1 MSFSRKEELLDER
14 RLFTALLGIEPPWA
28 VDQVELHLDQ
38 GEVLVRL
45 DLDAQAKLTCPICGQ
60 TAPGYD
66 RVEERRWRHLDTCQ
80 YRTIIAARLPRVNCA
95 AHGIRQV
102 MVPWAEARSRFTAM
116 FEAWAIRVMKETT
129 LAGTAELLRLSWDEA
144 EGIFRRA
151 VTRGL
156 ARRVE
161 EPVRVVGI
169 DETSFQKRHEYVTV
183 AVDLERDR
191 VLWVGD
197 GRRQATL
204 EEYWRG
210 LSPSQQEAVEVVVMD
225 MWDPFVSA
233 TRAAL
238 HGGVSKIVFDRYHV
252 MWHLNQA
259 VDLVRKAEHRERS
272 AAGDDRLR
280 RTKYDWLRGKDRRTA
295 EVEVQLRAFHRAG
308 FKVGRAWAI
317 KEAARGFW
325 EKPNFTEAM
334 HLFRKWYFWATHSR
348 LEPIIRAARTVKY
361 WLWGILR
368 YQTHRFTNA
377 MTEGVN
383 SKIQQLKYRARGYRN
398 RDNFRLA
405 ILFHCGG
412 LALDPH

>member
-1 MSFSRKEELLDER
+1 MDDR
-14 RLFTALLGIEPPWA
+14 RLFTTLLGIEAPWH
-28 VDQVELHLDQ
+28 VDEVELHLDE
-38 GEVLVRL
+38 GEVLIRL
-45 DLDAQAKLTCPICGQ
+45 ELDSGAKLTCPLCAQG
-60 TAPGYD
+60 APGYD
-66 RVEERRWRHLDTCQ
+66 RTEERRWRHLDTFQ
-80 YRTIIAARLPRVNCA
+80 YRTMIAARLPRVRCA
-95 AHGIRQV
+95 EHGVRQAN
-102 MVPWAEARSRFTAM
+102 VPWAEPHSRFTAM

-129 LAGTAELLRLSWDEA
+129 LSGTGQLLRMSWDEA
-144 EGIFRRA
+144 EGIFQRA
-151 VTRGL
+151 VARGL
-156 ARRVE
+156 ARRVA
-161 EPVRVVGI
+161 EPVRAVGV

-204 EEYWRG
+204 EGYWRS
-210 LSPSQQEAVEVVVMD
+210 LSPPQQETIEVVVMD
-225 MWDPFVSA
+225 MWDPFVAA

-238 HGGVSKIVFDRYHV
+238 HNGLSKIVFDRYHV

-259 VDLVRKAEHRERS
+259 VDLVRKSEHRERS
-272 AAGDDRLR
+272 ADGDDRLR

-295 EVEVQLRAFHRAG
+295 ALEAQLKAFQRAG

-317 KEAARGFW
+317 KEAARGLW
-325 EKPNFTEAM
+325 EKPNFAQAM
-334 HLFRKWYFWATHSR
+334 RLFRKWYFWATHSR
-348 LEPIIRAARTVKY
+348 LEPVIRAAKTVKY

-368 YQTHRFTNA
+368 YQIHRFTNA

-405 ILFHCGG
+405 ILFHCGR
-412 LALDPH
+412 LSMDPL

>member
-1 MSFSRKEELLDER
+1 MDER
-14 RLFTALLGIEPPWA
+14 RLFTALLGIERPWF
-28 VDQVELHLDQ
+28 VDKVELRLDE

-45 DLDAQAKLTCPICGQ
+45 ELDDQAKFVCPECTQ
-60 TAPGYD
+60 VAPRYD
-66 RVEERRWRHLDTCQ
+66 RTEERRWRHLDTCQ
-80 YRTIIAARLPRVNCA
+80 YRTMITARLPRVNCA
-95 AHGIRQV
+95 EHGVHQV
-102 MVPWAEARSRFTAM
+102 KVAWAEARSRFTAL

-151 VTRGL
+151 VARGL

-204 EEYWRG
+204 EEYWHS
-210 LSPSQQEAVEVVVMD
+210 LSAPQQDAIDVVVMD
-225 MWDPFVSA
+225 MWDPFVAA

-238 HGGVSKIVFDRYHV
+238 RNGVSKIVFDRYHV
-252 MWHLNQA
+252 MWHLNLA

-272 AAGDDRLR
+272 AEGDDRLR

-295 EVEVQLRAFHRAG
+295 ELEAQLRAFHRAG

-325 EKPNFTEAM
+325 ETGNLTEAM
-334 HLFRKWYFWATHSR
+334 ALFRKWYFWATHSR
-348 LEPIIRAARTVKY
+348 LQPIIRAAKTVRY

-368 YQTHRFTNA
+368 YQTHRYTNA

-412 LALDPH
+412 LVMDPQ